1 MDHLRNKHL
10 NRVEKFL
17 NKLNNVILLVR
28 DGENL
33 SEKDDEDLSAESED
47 YIIDYASALLTKYVV
62 SVCEDDDVLE
72 NKGSDNIEES
82 VESQKLVEHDCNEV
96 YSSRMA
102 LVFKNLISSG
112 ISLHSFDR
120 MTGANM
126 FGYYEES
133 IEDPTTTGVTHNTE
147 AITDCGLDKDLLF
160 TTKSNEDVLNKFE
173 EPNEELLDDPD
184 EFVYSKTEVSNLLKF
199 RVCRLVLEFISDMPF
214 NRKITKS
221 HPNDTL
227 STTSS
232 NDFVQGNYVGIRYKK
247 HGQYVLKRFCHLCVS
262 VSPLK
267 SERHLSY
274 LKGHLSHT
282 GPTKMINLG
291 YLDSSRPWIVYWT
304 LHSLCLLGEDIT
316 PYKERAVQTLLLC
329 WDEEHG
335 GFGGGKFQRG
345 HLATT
350 YAAICVLR
358 MFHSLHVVDTRKLY
372 SFLMDMK
379 LDSGVFTTTYGG
391 EYDTRSTYCA
401 IACGSMTGL
410 LTEELTKN
418 TAAFIQSCQTY
429 EGGIAA
435 EPGLEAHA
443 GYTYCGV
450 SCLALLGQLHR
461 LNLNKLHYWALRRVT
476 SQFGFQ
482 GRPHKLVDS
491 CYSFWIGAVLRIISG
506 KGTTCDPN
514 IRVDARIGTSTG
526 AVAGIGTG
534 IGACTGNTLSL
545 IQMLT
550 RCYVLVVAQTG
561 GGFRDKPNKSP
572 DLYHTC
578 YSLSYLNI
586 VTPIAKHR
594 HDVLLNVLEI

>member
-1 MDHLRNKHL
+1 MDYIRNKHL
-10 NRVEKFL
+10 SRVEKFL

-28 DGENL
+28 DGEDS
-33 SEKDDEDLSAESED
+33 SEKDDEDLSPENEE
-47 YIIDYASALLTKYVV
+47 YVIDYTSSLLTKYVV
-62 SVCEDDDVLE
+62 SVCEDDDLSE
-72 NKGSDNIEES
+72 NRGSENIEES

-102 LVFKNLISSG
+102 LVLKNLISSR

-120 MTGANM
+120 MKGTHM
-126 FGYYEES
+126 FGYSEES
-133 IEDPTTTGVTHNTE
+133 TGHVTTTGGTRSTHPR
-147 AITDCGLDKDLLF
+147 TDSELDKDGLVEN
-160 TTKSNEDVLNKFE
+160 KSNEVVLNKLDQ
-173 EPNEELLDDPD
+173 PNEDPLDGPD

-199 RVCRLVLEFISDMPF
+199 RVCRLVLEFISDAPF
-214 NRKITKS
+214 NRNNTKRD
-221 HPNDTL
+221 PNDTL
-227 STTSS
+227 SAISS
-232 NDFVQGNYVGIRYKK
+232 SDSSQCNYVGIRYKK

-267 SERHLSY
+267 SEKHLSY

-304 LHSLCLLGEDIT
+304 LHSLCLLGEDIR
-316 PYKERAVQTLLLC
+316 PYKERAVQTLMLC
-329 WDEEHG
+329 WDDEHG

-345 HLATT
+345 HLATS
-350 YAAICVLR
+350 YAAICVLK
-358 MFHSLHVVDTRKLY
+358 MLNSLHVVDTRKLY
-372 SFLMDMK
+372 SFLVDMR

-401 IACGSMTGL
+401 IACASMTGL

-418 TAAFIQSCQTY
+418 TAEFIQSCQTY

-450 SCLALLGQLHR
+450 SCLVLLGQLHR
-461 LNLNKLHYWALRRVT
+461 LNLNKLHCWALRRVT

-491 CYSFWIGAVLRIISG
+491 CYSFWIGAVLHIISSNTATG
-506 KGTTCDPN
+506 NPN
-514 IRVDARIGTSTG
+514 TRVDPGCDADIGTDTCVSST
-526 AVAGIGTG
+526 V
-534 IGACTGNTLSL
+534 NL

-550 RCYVLVVAQTG
+550 RCYLLVVAQTG

-594 HDVLLNVLEI
+594 HDVLLNVLEM